1 VYSSVFGAMAAD
13 VLHKSL
19 GVPYARS
26 MHLGYFSSAVLFAAL
41 MVVPA
46 VVWWRFNLNAVIAFW
61 WAYVLTRP
69 LGASLAEWFGKSR
82 KLTGLGVGDGRVA
95 VIATAAIVVLVGYLA
110 VARRDI
116 QPGQSDVLRAVRGAD
131 SRTHGDAVESSDGL
145 AANERTASPP
155 GRSPWSKGHTTA
167 KRRSGNRQ
175 PRVNSTFLRF
185 RQADAVPRLEQNHQ
199 MSRTITVWSQ
209 GFTPRSNPV
218 ITRANIKGL
227 TSFGAANGGT

>member
-19 GVPYARS
+19 GVPYVRSTIFYAVVLAVVFYLWNKQERTLSDLTARS
-26 MHLGYFSSAVLFAAL
+26 MHLGHFSSAVLFAAL

-116 QPGQSDVLRAVRGAD
+116 QPGQSDVLRAVREAD

-145 AANERTASPP
+145 AANGRTASPP
-155 GRSPWSKGHTTA
+155 GHSPWSKGHTTA

-185 RQADAVPRLEQNHQ
+185 RQADAVSRLEQNHQ
-199 MSRTITVWSQ
+199 MSRTITV
-209 GFTPRSNPV
+209 
-218 ITRANIKGL
+218 
-227 TSFGAANGGT
+227 